1 MLLSLLPQQLAVA
14 RLEPLSEIPEWAMQG
29 SFYSITRTND
39 ELSIFCESQSVP
51 DDMDK
56 SAGWRAFRV
65 AGQLDLDLT
74 GIISQLAVPL
84 AAKQIPI
91 FSISTHDTDY
101 ILVQDFQLEDALDV
115 LRRAGHEI
123 FLPGQD

>member
-1 MLLSLLPQQLAVA
+1 MN
-14 RLEPLSEIPEWAMQG
+14 G
-29 SFYSITRTND
+29 SFYSITRTAD
-39 ELSIFCESQSVP
+39 ELSIFCDSQSVP
-51 DDMDK
+51 EELDK
-56 SAGWRAFRV
+56 SEGWRAFRV

-101 ILVQDFQLEDALDV
+101 ILVQEFQLEDALDV
-115 LRRAGHEI
+115 LRRAGHNI
-123 FLPGQD
+123 YLPGRD

>member
-1 MLLSLLPQQLAVA
+1 MLLSLLPHNLAVA
-14 RLEPLSEIPEWAMQG
+14 RLDPDFKIPEWALQG
-29 SFYSITRTND
+29 NFFSITRTSD
-39 ELSIFCESQSVP
+39 ELSIFCDSTSVP
-51 DDMDK
+51 EDIEK
-56 SAGWRAFRV
+56 SEGWRAFRV

-101 ILVQDFQLEDALDV
+101 ILVQEFQLEDAFHV
-115 LRRAGHEI
+115 LRRAGHDLDLSEA
-123 FLPGQD
+123 